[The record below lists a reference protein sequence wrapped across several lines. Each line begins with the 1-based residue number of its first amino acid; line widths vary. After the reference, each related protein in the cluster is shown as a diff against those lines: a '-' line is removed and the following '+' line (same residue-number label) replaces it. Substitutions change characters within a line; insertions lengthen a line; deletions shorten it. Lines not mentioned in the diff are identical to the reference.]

1 MRCKWKYVV
10 SENLKQKILGG
21 HLVFLIFF
29 LVEGGEQAFV
39 VVIKHLIDFDGNKLS
54 RLSDGYVFYCIK
66 MNIKDRTT
74 GCVSI
79 RFFEITLNEQD
90 QGKVR

>member
-1 MRCKWKYVV
+1 MYVV
-10 SENLKQKILGG
+10 SENLKLKILGA
-21 HLVFLIFF
+21 HLVFFNLIFC

-54 RLSDGYVFYCIK
+54 RSLDGYVFYCIK

>member
-10 SENLKQKILGG
+10 SKNVKQKILGA

-29 LVEGGEQAFV
+29 LMEGGEQAFV
-39 VVIKHLIDFDGNKLS
+39 VVIKHLIDFDGNKLW
-54 RLSDGYVFYCIK
+54 RLSGWGFYCIK
-66 MNIKDRTT
+66 MNIKDGTT

-79 RFFEITLNEQD
+79 TFFEITLNEQEY
-90 QGKVR
+90 GKFR

>member
-1 MRCKWKYVV
+1 MSIFFMRYKIEYVV
-10 SENLKQKILGG
+10 SENVKQKNLGG

-54 RLSDGYVFYCIK
+54 RLVFYCIK
-66 MNIKDRTT
+66 MNIKGSTT

-79 RFFEITLNEQD
+79 TF
-90 QGKVR
+90 

>member
-54 RLSDGYVFYCIK
+54 RLSGWVCFLLHK
-66 MNIKDRTT
+66 
-74 GCVSI
+74 
-79 RFFEITLNEQD
+79 NEH
-90 QGKVR
+90 

>member
-1 MRCKWKYVV
+1 M
-10 SENLKQKILGG
+10 LGA

-54 RLSDGYVFYCIK
+54 RLSGWVCFLLHK
-66 MNIKDRTT
+66 
-74 GCVSI
+74 
-79 RFFEITLNEQD
+79 NEH
-90 QGKVR
+90 